1 MLGTFW
7 QLLRDTVSAW
17 QADFA
22 ASMGAALSYYT
33 LFSLAPLLI
42 IAIAVAG
49 LVFGQEA
56 VRGEIFAQ
64 LQGLLGDEG
73 ATAVEDIL
81 KSASTPKSGMLAT
94 VVGVGLLVFGATS
107 VFAELQA
114 DLDRIWKVPLREA
127 TGIWTLLRDRLLSFG
142 MVLGVGFLLLVS
154 LIVSAALSA
163 FARWSQ
169 GWLAEL
175 ETMMQAVNFLVSFAL
190 ITGLFAMIYKIL
202 PRAAIAWQDVWIG
215 SVFTALLFSIG
226 KFAIGFYIGRSH
238 LSAAYGG
245 AGSLV
250 VVLVWVYYAAQIFL
264 LGAEFTCVYA
274 KTRGSH
280 ATESALGPLALGGP
294 RS

>member
-17 QADFA
+17 RADFA
-22 ASMGAALSYYT
+22 PSMGAALSYYT

-49 LVFGQEA
+49 LVFGPEA

-238 LSAAYGG
+238 LSAAYGA